1 MTQWTQHVRNIYR
14 WQRIESESLNIPTAV
29 PWSNEITERTPSFVP
44 GFVGLKSWSSGELYE
59 MPGIAAPKSHSF
71 PVCLKYLGLTFVVI
85 YHILVFWLDARRAS
99 STNQLITGGF
109 FMIVASFAFVVSFF
123 LHLVCSHNIIDRVH
137 RPTVVKQDIAA
148 VN

>member
-1 MTQWTQHVRNIYR
+1 MKCLELRLPNLIPSQFVSNI
-14 WQRIESESLNIPTAV
+14 WD
-29 PWSNEITERTPSFVP
+29 
-44 GFVGLKSWSSGELYE
+44 
-59 MPGIAAPKSHSF
+59 
-71 PVCLKYLGLTFVVI
+71 LTFVVI